1 MAEERHS
8 RGAVALRKRLGA
20 DKVDTFVENEE
31 AEERVGSEALQR
43 GAAASKEKRV
53 GAEEELVAFAAP
65 ALGVAA
71 CVSAHDM
78 VKSLAWVVQGLV
90 VVFLARFCS
99 LFEEAPLF
107 SPVNPTTLR
116 CRTMGSALGL
126 FEPAME
132 PLQAK
137 CD

>member
-1 MAEERHS
+1 M
-8 RGAVALRKRLGA
+8 GAG
-20 DKVDTFVENEE
+20 
-31 AEERVGSEALQR
+31 
-43 GAAASKEKRV
+43 
-53 GAEEELVAFAAP
+53 EELVAFAAP

-71 CVSAHDM
+71 FVSVHDM

>member
-1 MAEERHS
+1 VAEERHS
-8 RGAVALRKRLGA
+8 RGAVALRKRLGV

-31 AEERVGSEALQR
+31 VGERVGSEALQR
-43 GAAASKEKRV
+43 GAAAWKKMRV
-53 GAEEELVAFAAP
+53 GAGEELVAFAAP

-71 CVSAHDM
+71 CVSVHGM
-78 VKSLAWVVQGLV
+78 VKSLAWAVQGLV

-126 FEPAME
+126 FEPVME
-132 PLQAK
+132 PLQVK